1 MRIGFF
7 VDNYFPYICGVGV
20 SANNLAKSLRELG
33 HTVYII
39 TFRIDGFN
47 YPKDKNLLLLNA
59 HRLPGKKGK
68 DLCLYFNLHYKR
80 CAKKLEKYNLDI
92 IHIQT
97 EFSISQIALEL
108 SKRQKIPVVY
118 TYHTL
123 WNEYCDNAFKGASKL
138 VYFFMY
144 HIFLERPLKRSSEI
158 IFPSEKGK
166 DTAKLEKRK
175 IKANATIYPTMLY
188 PESFEIAKEDE
199 IKIKKIKEKYQLNG
213 KKVILYLG
221 RVSPEKKIF
230 ELAND
235 ISKIMD
241 QNGDVVFLIVGTGPY
256 YSTLKKEIFRL
267 KHHEKMFFVG
277 QVDNSEVKLY
287 YHLSDIFST
296 FSSFE
301 TQGLTYLEALLSK
314 SLLVVKD
321 DPCLKGL
328 IENGE
333 NGYTIKSHEEYI
345 EEVLK
350 LLNEDNNEVREKGFK
365 KALNYSPSNWGKAVE
380 KIYERALQK

>member
-1 MRIGFF
+1 MWGRCFSEQFSEIFKETRKYCLYNH
-7 VDNYFPYICGVGV
+7 V
-20 SANNLAKSLRELG
+20 K
-33 HTVYII
+33 II
-39 TFRIDGFN
+39 GFN
-47 YPKDKNLLLLNA
+47 YPKDENLLLINA
-59 HRLPGKKGK
+59 HRLPGKKRK
-68 DLCLYFNLHYKR
+68 DLCLYFNLHYKK

-108 SKRQKIPVVY
+108 SRRQNIQVIY

-123 WNEYCDNAFKGASKL
+123 WNEYCDTAFKWASKI

-166 DTAKLEKRK
+166 TTAKIEKRK
-175 IKANATIYPTMLY
+175 IKGNATIYPTMLY
-188 PESFEIAKEDE
+188 PESFEITKEDE
-199 IKIKKIKEKYQLNG
+199 IKIKKIKDKYELDG

-230 ELAND
+230 ELVND
-235 ISKIMD
+235 VSKIMD
-241 QNGDVVFLIVGTGPY
+241 RSNDVVFLVVGTGPY
-256 YSTLKKEIFRL
+256 YSTLKKEIIRL
-267 KHHEKMFFVG
+267 NHHKKMYFVG

-301 TQGLTYLEALLSK
+301 T
-314 SLLVVKD
+314 
-321 DPCLKGL
+321 
-328 IENGE
+328 
-333 NGYTIKSHEEYI
+333 
-345 EEVLK
+345 
-350 LLNEDNNEVREKGFK
+350 
-365 KALNYSPSNWGKAVE
+365 
-380 KIYERALQK
+380 